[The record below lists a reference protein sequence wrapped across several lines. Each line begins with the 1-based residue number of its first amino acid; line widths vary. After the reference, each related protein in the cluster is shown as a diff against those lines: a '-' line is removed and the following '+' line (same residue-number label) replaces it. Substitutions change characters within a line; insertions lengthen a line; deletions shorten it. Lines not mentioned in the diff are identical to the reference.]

1 MKVLCIDIGGTFLK
15 HTVIDERQ
23 KIGDVGKA
31 PTPRDGLENFLSA
44 IQGIYKQ
51 YQEISG
57 IAISAPGIID
67 TERGFMITG
76 GSIEYIQDIPMAERI
91 SELCDQLPVYI
102 ENDAKAAAT
111 AELYSGVLKNVKNG
125 VVLTFGTAIGGTV
138 IVNRKVLR
146 GSNLFAG
153 EVSYAIY
160 HDDGTRDGEKWN
172 IETNMWGCRGI
183 PAQIVRNYGNEELRC
198 EDILERLACGD
209 DKADASVR
217 IAARDVARL
226 AHNLQCVFDPDI
238 IAVGGG
244 VSVQKDYIRL
254 LREESEKL
262 NAVFHGVVPNPR
274 IEPCKYFNDA
284 NLLGA
289 YYAFQN
295 HVNELKLN
303 ISDKKELTA

>member
-1 MKVLCIDIGGTFLK
+1 MRVLCIDVGGTFLK

-23 KIGDVGKA
+23 EIGEVERV
-31 PTPRDGLENFLSA
+31 PTPRDRLENFLDV
-44 IQGIYKQ
+44 IYEIYKQ
-51 YQEISG
+51 YQKISG

-76 GSIEYIQDIPMAERI
+76 GAIEYIQDIPMAGKI
-91 SELCDQLPVYI
+91 SELCDHLPVYI

-125 VVLTFGTAIGGTV
+125 VVLTLGTAIGGTI

-160 HDDGTRDGEKWN
+160 QDDGTRDDSWD
-172 IETNMWGCRGI
+172 IENNMWGCRGI
-183 PAQIVRNYGNEELRC
+183 PAQIVRNYGEEGLRC
-198 EDILERLACGD
+198 EDILERLAKGD
-209 DKADASVR
+209 QKADTAVR

-226 AHNLQCVFDPDI
+226 AQNLQCVCDPDI
-238 IAVGGG
+238 IAIGGG
-244 VSVQKDYIRL
+244 VSVQEEYIRL
-254 LREESEKL
+254 VREESEKL
-262 NAVFHGVVPNPR
+262 NAVFHGVVPNPQ

-289 YYAFQN
+289 YHAFSN
-295 HVNELKLN
+295 HMEEVQ
-303 ISDKKELTA
+303 I